1 MDRRARG
8 GINLSARK
16 GDDICVVGV
25 GAATSIGRTAPASA
39 AAVRAGISLF
49 GDHPYMIDQNGDP
62 FVVAMASY
70 LRDDLSFEQRLI
82 ELALP
87 AAQEALSQLD
97 VLSRQLDPIPLLVGL
112 PSIRPG
118 VPQELTSRLSEQLGQ
133 LTKNRCI
140 VSPTHMISAGHSAG
154 LMAIE
159 VGSEIIQT
167 RRATFCL
174 VGGVDSYIDPDTLE
188 WLESRE
194 RLHRPDNAY
203 GFIPGEAAGFCLL
216 CSTEDASRYG
226 LPILSRLVA
235 IRTAHEDKRITAQ
248 EIRIG
253 EGLSK
258 SVMQV
263 VSSVHYSG
271 AFIDH
276 TICDLNGERYRAEEF
291 GFMLARTSKHFAD
304 PGDYLAPADCWGD
317 VGAASGPL
325 CLMLTVAAAQKGYA
339 RGTHTLLLTSSE
351 STERTAALFYSD
363 VQNNKMA

>member
-8 GINLSARK
+8 GIDLSARK
-16 GDDICVVGV
+16 GDGICVVGV
-25 GAATSIGRTAPASA
+25 GAATSIGRTAPTSA
-39 AAVRAGISLF
+39 AAVRAGISSF
-49 GDHPYMIDQNGDP
+49 ADHPYMIDQHGDP

-70 LRDDLSFEQRLI
+70 LRDDLNFEQRLS

-87 AAQEALSQLD
+87 AAREALSSLNFS
-97 VLSRQLDPIPLLVGL
+97 SRRFDPIPLLVGL

-118 VPQELTSRLSEQLGQ
+118 IPQELTSRLSEQLGQ
-133 LTKNRCI
+133 LTKNGCI
-140 VSPTHMISAGHSAG
+140 VSPTHMILAGHSAG

-159 VGSEIIQT
+159 VGSGMIQS
-167 RRATFCL
+167 RKATFCL

-188 WLESRE
+188 WLESGE
-194 RLHRPDNAY
+194 WLHRPDNAY

-226 LPILSRLVA
+226 LPVLSRLVA
-235 IRTAHEDKRITAQ
+235 IATAHENKRITAQ
-248 EIRIG
+248 EICIG

-263 VSSVHYSG
+263 VRSLHYSG
-271 AFIDH
+271 AFIDY
-276 TICDLNGERYRAEEF
+276 TICDQNGERFRAEEF

-304 PGDYLAPADCWGD
+304 PADYLAPADCWGD

-325 CLMLTVAAAQKGYA
+325 FLMLAVAAAQKGYA
-339 RGTHTLLLTSSE
+339 RGPHALLLTSSE
-351 STERTAALFYSD
+351 SAERTAALLHSD
-363 VQNNKMA
+363 VRSKEIA